1 MQEEESVYEADDGDG
16 ESWRV
21 FLHFRLMRM
30 DDQCFLL
37 DKDYTPD
44 DSRRKVQEMM
54 HSLED
59 GDEDDSMQEEEVEDF
74 LEVLEKQMSSQS
86 LWRSDQKEVTVYS
99 VLKQT
104 SKMTLE

>member
-1 MQEEESVYEADDGDG
+1 
-16 ESWRV
+16 
-21 FLHFRLMRM
+21 MRM

-86 LWRSDQKEVTVYS
+86 L
-99 VLKQT
+99 
-104 SKMTLE
+104 

>member
-1 MQEEESVYEADDGDG
+1 
-16 ESWRV
+16 
-21 FLHFRLMRM
+21 
-30 DDQCFLL
+30 
-37 DKDYTPD
+37 
-44 DSRRKVQEMM
+44 
-54 HSLED
+54 
-59 GDEDDSMQEEEVEDF
+59 MQEEEVEDF